1 MIYNSTI
8 GYLLTCVG
16 LVINKRQQNVI
27 LRDDVNRIHVN
38 RFFRRQVQI
47 FEQVADAF
55 WKKKAIQG

>member
-55 WKKKAIQG
+55 